1 MSKSFSFVRSG
12 VAPLRGLNLASMKDP
27 RVSVRAALGALLLL
41 NIVAALILFRP
52 WGGSADDLERRI
64 ALMRA
69 QLPQQQ
75 ARLAKTR
82 ALVKTVEKAR
92 VEGDQFMDKYL
103 LNRRTAYS
111 TIVGELERAASHVSL
126 KPKESQ
132 YSVDPIEG
140 SDALG
145 MMTVSAN

>member
-1 MSKSFSFVRSG
+1 
-12 VAPLRGLNLASMKDP
+12 
-27 RVSVRAALGALLLL
+27 
-41 NIVAALILFRP
+41 
-52 WGGSADDLERRI
+52 
-64 ALMRA
+64 MRA
-69 QLPQQQ
+69 QLPSRG
-75 ARLAKTR
+75 APGEPD
-82 ALVKTVEKAR
+82 LVKTVEKAR

-126 KPKESQ
+126 KSKESQ

-145 MMTVSAN
+145 MMTVSANYEGAYLNLTKFINELDRSQRFMIIESLQASPQPVGTTVNVNFKLNAFVRDETGMLQ